1 MCAAARIAGSCA
13 RTLSATNLAILNR
26 DAGRGAQP
34 CGITQRPCLVVREVG
49 FLVRNTRP
57 ADKTVGSRGAARHFL
72 ARTLC

>member
-13 RTLSATNLAILNR
+13 RTLSATNLAIVNR
-26 DAGRGAQP
+26 GAGRGAQS
-34 CGITQRPCLVVREVG
+34 CGITQPPCFVVREVG

-57 ADKTVGSRGAARHFL
+57 VDEAVGSRGAPWHCL